1 MPLRLGIFGSTA
13 SRGVG
18 EARVI
23 LVALL
28 VVAASRVDASRNAQ
42 ADKFMAL
49 AKESESFDEYSIE
62 KRGNSVRLEKQIGT
76 VRRPS
81 PSTP

>member
-1 MPLRLGIFGSTA
+1 
-13 SRGVG
+13 
-18 EARVI
+18 
-23 LVALL
+23 
-28 VVAASRVDASRNAQ
+28 
-42 ADKFMAL
+42 MAL

>member
-1 MPLRLGIFGSTA
+1 MPP
-13 SRGVG
+13 
-18 EARVI
+18 
-23 LVALL
+23 
-28 VVAASRVDASRNAQ
+28 RNAQ